1 MKKFKKLLVS
11 ITFAFA
17 LLLALPAV
25 LPHSGIIT
33 EVQAAQHTQK
43 SYTIFVGNAFTIAP
57 NIGTSKQWQWSSS
70 NPSVATVTYDSSKG
84 KYKIT
89 AVGHGT
95 ATIKG
100 AYGSN
105 TISYYITVAK
115 LSTYKT
121 TIYKGSTH
129 TLSVSGSPTSITWSS
144 DNTSVAT
151 VNSKGKITAKK
162 AGTAKITARVYSKI
176 GTASISKKL
185 ICTVTVK
192 NKQTAAQTNLNL
204 LKTKISKSSY
214 VNSKGNHYI
223 KSSTLKNKT
232 TSTYV
237 IAYDKAKDRLQFTY
251 KMKDSSSKK
260 ERSISFYVYN
270 TTKTYKIAP
279 VISAT
284 TPKGVKFKTKT
295 SLDYRT
301 LTSKTNI
308 AFSIT
313 SSNVKLTSS
322 VKKGMQ
328 TISNA
333 CLQDALA
340 GWNSLIKSKSGL
352 TLKNIGFTSYK

>member
-1 MKKFKKLLVS
+1 MKKLKKLLVS
-11 ITFAFA
+11 ITFTFA
-17 LLLALPAV
+17 LLLTLPAV

-43 SYTIFVGNAFTIAP
+43 SYTIFVGNAFTTSP
-57 NIGTSKQWQWSSS
+57 NIGTSKQWRWSSS

-89 AVGHGT
+89 AVGHGK

-100 AYGSN
+100 YYGSN
-105 TISYYITVAK
+105 TISYSITVAK

-121 TIYKGSTH
+121 TIYKGSTR

-144 DNTSVAT
+144 NNTSVAT

-176 GTASISKKL
+176 GTAPISKKL
-185 ICTVTVK
+185 VCTVTVK

-204 LKTKISKSSY
+204 LKTKISKSNY

-237 IAYDKAKDRLQFTY
+237 IVYDKAKDRLQFTC
-251 KMKDSSSKK
+251 KTKNSSTKQ
-260 ERSISFYVYN
+260 ETLVSFYVYN
-270 TTKTYKIAP
+270 TTKTYNIAP
-279 VISAT
+279 VISIT
-284 TPKGVKFKTKT
+284 TAEGIEFDTKT
-295 SLDYRT
+295 SLDRRT
-301 LTSKTNI
+301 LTKKPSIT
-308 AFSIT
+308 FSIT
-313 SSNVKLTSS
+313 SSNVKLTSN
-322 VKKGMQ
+322 VKKVIQ
-328 TISNA
+328 KSSNL
-333 CLQDALA
+333 CLQNALV
-340 GWNSLIKSKSGL
+340 GWNSLVKSKSGL
-352 TLKNIGFTSYK
+352 TLNNIGFTNYK